1 MFNYYQPTKIHF
13 GAGRLDELGEI
24 CKKYGKR
31 CLLVTTADAPLQSL
45 YNRTKKILE
54 SVNIEVFHF
63 DKVEPN
69 PKVEIVQEGFDMLK
83 KNPVD
88 FVLAVGGG
96 SSIDTAKAIAF
107 TNGLEK
113 IDWNDIFNKFS
124 SPFEDYPSY
133 SDTILPLISVPTTS
147 GTGSQVTQ
155 AAVITKGDEK
165 ITFFHQDLFSKECII
180 DSELTLTLP
189 PKITA
194 STGFDAFTHAFE
206 SFINKRAS
214 LFSSMDSLKAMELVI
229 ENLPKVMK
237 DPSNIEYREKMSVAD
252 TLAGRSLANSGA
264 AVPHPLSEIVGGIS
278 HVSHGEALAVVFPP
292 YIKQSFKE
300 NKEKFNRVAQL
311 FNPNIELDNEDNVLY
326 SYICELLETIG
337 IRKKLSDLGVKE
349 EEFQKILKSPI
360 LDHLPFG
367 SREYLEEILKETF

>member
-1 MFNYYQPTKIHF
+1 MFNYYQPAKIHF
-13 GAGRLDELGEI
+13 GASRLNELGEL
-24 CKKYGKR
+24 CKKYGEK

-45 YNRTKKILE
+45 FDRTKKILE
-54 SVNIEVFHF
+54 SANIEVFHF

-69 PKVEIVQEGFDMLK
+69 PTVEIVQQGFEMLK
-83 KNPVD
+83 NNPVD

-107 TNGLEK
+107 TNGLDK
-113 IDWNDIFNKFS
+113 IDWDDIFNKFN

-133 SDTILPLISVPTTS
+133 SDKTLPLISVPTTS

-165 ITFFHQDLFSKECII
+165 ITFFHQDLFSRECII
-180 DSELTLTLP
+180 DPELTLTLP

-206 SFINKRAS
+206 SFINSRAS

-237 DPSNIEYREKMSVAD
+237 EPKNIEYREKMSMAD
-252 TLAGRSLANSGA
+252 TLGGRALANSGA
-264 AVPHPLSEIVGGIS
+264 AVPHPLSEIIGGVS
-278 HVSHGEALAVVFPP
+278 HISHGEALAVVFPP
-292 YIKQSFKE
+292 FIKKSFKE

-311 FNPNIELDNEDNVLY
+311 FNPSIELDNDDNLLY
-326 SYICELLETIG
+326 GYICELLEVIG
-337 IRKKLSDLGVKE
+337 IRRSLSDLGVKE
-349 EEFQKILKSPI
+349 EEFQKILQSPV

-367 SREYLEEILKETF
+367 SREYLEGILKEAF

>member
-13 GAGRLDELGEI
+13 GGGRLEELGEI
-24 CKKYGKR
+24 CKKYGER

-45 YNRTKKILE
+45 YNRTKSILK
-54 SVNIEVFHF
+54 NADIEVFHF

-69 PKVEIVQEGFDMLK
+69 PRVEIVQQGFDMLK

-113 IDWNDIFNKFS
+113 IDWDDIFNKFS

-133 SDTILPLISVPTTS
+133 TDKVLPLISVPTTS

-189 PKITA
+189 PRITA

-214 LFSSMDSLKAMELVI
+214 LFSEMDSLKAMELII

-237 DPSNIEYREKMSVAD
+237 APNHLEYREKMSMAD

-264 AVPHPLSEIVGGIS
+264 AVPHPLSEIIGGIS
-278 HVSHGEALAVVFPP
+278 HISHGEALAVVFPP
-292 YIKQSFKE
+292 YIKQSFEE
-300 NKEKFNRVAQL
+300 NKVKFNKVAQL
-311 FNPNIELDNEDNVLY
+311 FNPSIELDNEDNLLY
-326 SYICELLETIG
+326 DYICELLETIG
-337 IRKKLSDLGVKE
+337 IRKSLSDLGVKE
-349 EEFQKILKSPI
+349 DDFEKILKSPI

-367 SREYLEEILKETF
+367 SRSYLEGILKEAF